1 MNHLNLPET
10 KALLTIKVGSL
21 EDEWP
26 LCIWMISPTRLM
38 AVNQSEKPRLN
49 QFNDLYVNEES
60 SVIDQGFS
68 ENWGGG
74 GLTS

>member
-1 MNHLNLPET
+1 
-10 KALLTIKVGSL
+10 
-21 EDEWP
+21 
-26 LCIWMISPTRLM
+26 M

-74 GLTS
+74 LTS

>member
-1 MNHLNLPET
+1 
-10 KALLTIKVGSL
+10 
-21 EDEWP
+21 
-26 LCIWMISPTRLM
+26 MISPTRLM

-74 GLTS
+74 AHELTLVLVEVQAAFSSSCCTMHTS